1 MGCLGGCS
9 AGPPQELLRQLA
21 ELSPQSCT
29 SRVGGGG
36 DWRGPPPRPHRVLPA
51 AAPPVGLRAYCSR
64 PPSLGGHRGNPTDA
78 CKVSL
83 APRAARTQAPRWR
96 CGQRCRGPPGDL
108 SATIPTLPALAPGGD
123 TLTLRMLLAAPGGR
137 GAEGTRRR
145 EHQGRPRSGR
155 AGLAGLRGDSG
166 CGGRDCVSNRSHSS
180 LLAFGSRLSLEFSSD
195 PGRSRCPVPRGSG
208 AQREK
213 VPAKR
218 GAGAG
223 AECARE

>member
-1 MGCLGGCS
+1 MEGTTAPPSPRPPCRSPGSDSGLTVPVLLLWAGTEETQLKPAKFPWLLGPR
-9 AGPPQELLRQLA
+9 APKPQ
-21 ELSPQSCT
+21 
-29 SRVGGGG
+29 GG
-36 DWRGPPPRPHRVLPA
+36 DVARGV
-51 AAPPVGLRAYCSR
+51 V
-64 PPSLGGHRGNPTDA
+64 GHRAT
-78 CKVSL
+78 SL
-83 APRAARTQAPRWR
+83 RPSPPFPRSHQ
-96 CGQRCRGPPGDL
+96 
-108 SATIPTLPALAPGGD
+108 GGD

-137 GAEGTRRR
+137 GAEGTRRC
-145 EHQGRPRSGR
+145 EHHGPPRSGR

-166 CGGRDCVSNRSHSS
+166 CGGRDCVSNRSHSA

-195 PGRSRCPVPRGSG
+195 PGRSRSPVPRGSG